1 MPNYPL
7 PVLKLTRLGVKTE
20 YQGSGV
26 GRVLL
31 KHVLMLALKQ
41 KERVGCFGAVVDAKK
56 EALEYYKKF
65 GFIVLESV
73 VKMQTIPMFLA
84 VKMIEKSQSL

>member
-41 KERVGCFGAVVDAKK
+41 KERVGCFGVVVDAEE
-56 EALEYYKKF
+56 EAVEYYKKF
-65 GFIVLESV
+65 GFITLEAV
-73 VKMQTIPMFLA
+73 AKTETVPMFLA
-84 VKMIEKSQSL
+84 VKTIEKSQTL

>member
-20 YQGSGV
+20 YHNSGV
-26 GRVLL
+26 GRALL

-41 KERVGCFGAVVDAKK
+41 KERVGCFGVVVDAK
-56 EALEYYKKF
+56 EDALEYYKKF
-65 GFIVLESV
+65 GFIALESV
-73 VKMQTIPMFLA
+73 AKTQTIPMFLA
-84 VKMIEKSQSL
+84 VKTIEKSQPL